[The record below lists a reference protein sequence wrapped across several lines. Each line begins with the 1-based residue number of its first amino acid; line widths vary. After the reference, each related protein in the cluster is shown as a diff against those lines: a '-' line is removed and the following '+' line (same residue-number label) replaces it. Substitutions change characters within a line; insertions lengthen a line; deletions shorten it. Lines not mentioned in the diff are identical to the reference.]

1 MYIKRMAIHNFK
13 SIVDT
18 EIVFSPLTMVVG
30 ANAAGK
36 SNLINVFR
44 FIQNIIAEGIDS
56 AIALQGGVQYIAN
69 ANLPKG
75 EPVVISFTIDLK
87 KEHWM
92 RHLQARK
99 YALRVHSIDYKFII
113 QPNKRGLGYRIAYD
127 YVCMKYQC
135 FVFDPT
141 AKRSEQYK
149 NIRTVYEISFERKK
163 SKSRVKF
170 TREYQPSDIDRQF
183 KEELENDNASIF
195 FSLLANEEKSELM
208 LNHLA
213 LLLPPI
219 FSENTFIRVFD
230 FDPRELKKPS
240 SIASGRFLEEN
251 GSNLAAILQTIL
263 RNKENSDKLKT
274 LLKAFLPFIESVS
287 VENNPDKS
295 VSYKIRERYNA
306 KTFYSNFLSD
316 GTVSILAIILA
327 LYFEERSNIIILEE
341 PERNIHPKLL
351 SSLISSLEDVANEKQ
366 VIITTHNPEMLKHA
380 EIANVRFV
388 SRTNDGKTVVSAPS
402 ESNTVKQFM
411 INDLGL
417 DDLFLQGMLGE

>member
-1 MYIKRMAIHNFK
+1 MYIKKLAIHNFK
-13 SIVDT
+13 SIADT
-18 EIVFSPLTMVVG
+18 EIVFSPFTMVVG

-44 FIQNIIAEGIDS
+44 FIQNIITEGIDS
-56 AIALQGGVQYIAN
+56 AIALQGGIQYISN
-69 ANLPKG
+69 ANMPKG
-75 EPVVISFTIDLK
+75 EPVEISFTIDLK

-99 YALRVHSIDYKFII
+99 HALRVRSIDYKFII

-127 YVCMKYQC
+127 FVCVKYQC
-135 FVFDPT
+135 FAFDPT
-141 AKRSEQYK
+141 AKRNEQYK
-149 NIRTVYEISFERKK
+149 NIKTVYEISFERKNTK
-163 SKSRVKF
+163 SCVKL
-170 TREYQPSDIDRQF
+170 TREYQPSDIEQQF
-183 KEELENDNASIF
+183 KEELDNDNASSF
-195 FSLLANEEKSELM
+195 FSFFVDEEKNELM
-208 LNHLA
+208 LKRLS
-213 LLLPPI
+213 LLMPPV
-219 FSENTFIRVFD
+219 FSESTFIRIFD

-274 LLKAFLPFIESVS
+274 VLQDFLPFIESVS

-295 VSYKIRERYNA
+295 VSYKIRERYND

-316 GTVSILAIILA
+316 GTVSIVAIILA
-327 LYFEERSNIIILEE
+327 LYFEEHSNIIILEE

-351 SSLISSLEDVANEKQ
+351 SILISSLEDVANEKQ

-380 EIANVRFV
+380 EIGNVRFV
-388 SRTNDGKTVVSAPS
+388 SRTSDGRTVVSAPS
-402 ESNTVKQFM
+402 ESNTVKHFM